1 MPSKF
6 TRLSREK
13 IRTLSIRQRKH
24 KVKVEDFSDI
34 RAGSLL
40 ERLPAQLKGTEWKD
54 FCSSLAGAFRER
66 KPVVLMLGAHM
77 VKVGV
82 TPFLI
87 DWIGRG
93 LVSAV
98 AFNGATA
105 IHDLEIALWGQTSE
119 DVEAGL
125 ADGTFGMVDETPAAF
140 AEALEIAAVDGM
152 GLGES
157 LGVLLERRDAP
168 HAGASMIYACHDRAI
183 PLSVHVA
190 VGTDTIHQHPA
201 IDGAMLGAASMADF
215 EVFCQQISL
224 LQPGSVV
231 INFGSAVL
239 LPEVF
244 LKALT
249 TARNLGRECGGL
261 ITADFSMIPQYR
273 PAVNVVGRPTRTG
286 GGRGYTFTGY
296 HELLIPLLH
305 ACVEELVREPEVQV

>member
-1 MPSKF
+1 MSSKF
-6 TRLSREK
+6 TRLSRK
-13 IRTLSIRQRKH
+13 GIRTLSIADRQH
-24 KVKVEDFSDI
+24 KVKVEDFSDL
-34 RAGSLL
+34 RAGSYL
-40 ERLPAQLKGTEWKD
+40 ERLPAQLKGAQWKE
-54 FCSSLAGAFRER
+54 FCTALAAAFREK
-66 KPVVLMLGAHM
+66 KPVVLMLGAHV

-93 LVSAV
+93 LISAV

-140 AEALEIAAVDGM
+140 AEALETATVEGM
-152 GLGES
+152 GLGEA
-157 LGVLLERRDAP
+157 LGVLAERRDAP
-168 HAGASMIYACHDRAI
+168 HAASSMIAACHWQKI
-183 PLSVHVA
+183 PLSVHVGI
-190 VGTDTIHQHPA
+190 GTDTIHQHPA
-201 IDGAMLGAASMADF
+201 IDGASLGAASMADF
-215 EVFCQQISL
+215 AVLCQQISQ

-249 TARNLGRECGGL
+249 TARNLGHECAGL
-261 ITADFSMIPQYR
+261 VTADFSMIPQYR

-286 GGRGYTFTGY
+286 GGRGFSFIGY
-296 HELLIPLLH
+296 HELLIPLLYD
-305 ACVEELVREPEVQV
+305 CVEELIREPEVQV